1 MKKASLSYKI
11 KLYII
16 IFIGVV
22 IVGLLYKFDR
32 YTQYYFLENNKI
44 QKQFSNIKN
53 AELQLRYEVLVTSI
67 YMYTNNDKI
76 IKATDKLQECINKLL
91 SNQYFKHQYP
101 YLYQQMLKYK
111 KLIDKKIE
119 KVYEFETLNSPIK
132 NSIMYLADLLDRLP
146 KISRERMKYQRLQ
159 NAFKS
164 NNLYAQKMISVVSSV
179 FLARSSLDKDFIKNL
194 DFDFFRNYKT
204 QNPHFRQFNK
214 VLVANLRVF
223 VDYFNRYTDVLKSIM
238 DNRAAKLL
246 EQIHEEHLERVNNKI
261 VIIKIVSMLLIAFV
275 LIAVFTVV
283 FLMSKLHMD
292 YEKLE
297 VLNRRLNISY
307 ITDKLTGLYNR
318 NKFDSDV
325 KKLKNP
331 VLILVN
337 IDRFKHI
344 NDYYGSKVG
353 DELLKKV
360 AVVIQNILP
369 ENLNAQLYRLGA
381 DDFGILY
388 DYEYYPNIKTLARK
402 IVKYFDSNELEI
414 ENIKLNISVSIGIS
428 TVEPLLENADIALKY
443 IKKSLRKKIM
453 FYSENMN
460 AKKEIQQNIEKSK
473 ILYQA
478 IKENRI
484 EPFFQPIVDT
494 YTKEIT
500 KYEVLARIIINGEP
514 QSIYPYLQ
522 IAKDNKLYGD
532 ITKIIMKKTYE
543 RVIKKEDI
551 DFSINI
557 SIEDILDTSIVRH
570 MYYLYLKNRSLA
582 KRATFEIL
590 ESEAIKD
597 YQEIEKFL
605 QRVKYYGSKIAIDD
619 FGSGYS
625 NFEHLINLNVDYI
638 KIDGSLIKQL
648 AVNPNAYKIVKV
660 INDFAKETGIKTI
673 AEFVENEE
681 IYNLVKKL
689 HINYCQ
695 GYYFYK
701 PKPYC
706 FT

>member
-1 MKKASLSYKI
+1 MKKGTLSYKI
-11 KLYII
+11 KLYLII
-16 IFIGVV
+16 AMGFVM
-22 IVGLLYKFDR
+22 VGLLYKFDR

-44 QKQFSNIKN
+44 QKEFSNIKN
-53 AELQLRYEVLVTSI
+53 AELELRYEVLVTSI

-76 IKATDKLQECINKLL
+76 IKATDNLLKEINLL
-91 SNQYFKHQYP
+91 LNNKYYKSQYP
-101 YLYQQMLKYK
+101 DLYKETLAYK
-111 KLIDKKIE
+111 NLINSKINS
-119 KVYEFETLNSPIK
+119 VYEFETLNSPIK
-132 NSIMYLADLLDRLP
+132 NSIMYLASLLERLP
-146 KISRERMKYQRLQ
+146 KISRIRMEHKTSKK
-159 NAFKS
+159 AFEE
-164 NNLYAQKMISVVSSV
+164 NNLYAQKMIKVVSSV
-179 FLARSSLDKDFIKNL
+179 FLARSSLDKDFIQNL
-194 DFDFFRNYKT
+194 DLSFFRNYKT
-204 QNPHFRQFNK
+204 NSPAFNRFNK
-214 VLVANLRVF
+214 VFVANLSVF
-223 VDYFNRYTDVLKSIM
+223 VNYFTRYTDVLKNINDKS
-238 DNRAAKLL
+238 AEKLL
-246 EQIHEEHLERVNNKI
+246 EKIHENHLERVNSKI

-275 LIAVFTVV
+275 FIAVFTVV
-283 FLMSKLHMD
+283 FLMSKLHTD
-292 YEKLE
+292 YEELE
-297 VLNRRLNISY
+297 ILNRRLNVSY

-325 KKLKNP
+325 KKIKNP

-344 NDYYGSKVG
+344 NDYYGSKMG

-360 AVVIQNILP
+360 AVVIQNLLP

-388 DYEYYPNIKTLARK
+388 DYENYPNIKTLARK
-402 IVKYFDSNELEI
+402 IIRYFDSNELEI

-478 IKENRI
+478 IKEGRI
-484 EPFFQPIVDT
+484 EPYFQPIVDT
-494 YTKEIT
+494 KTQKIV
-500 KYEVLARIIINGEP
+500 KYEVLARIIINNEP

-543 RVIKKEDI
+543 RVAEKEI

-570 MYYLYLKNRSLA
+570 MYYLYLKNKSIA
-582 KRATFEIL
+582 KRTTFEIL

-605 QRVKYYGSKIAIDD
+605 QRVKYYGAEIAIDD

-638 KIDGSLIKQL
+638 KIDGSLIRQL
-648 AVNPNAYKIVKV
+648 DVNPNAYKIVKV
-660 INDFAKETGIKTI
+660 INEFAKDTGIRTI

-681 IYNLVKKL
+681 IYKLVKKL
-689 HINYCQ
+689 NINCCQ

-701 PKPYC
+701 PQPDF